1 MFSFNLQVKSNN
13 VSYISGQRLN
23 AHFFRATHVFIKN
36 GSYWSL
42 ANKFIGMRGKFYLYQ
57 VEQTL
62 TL

>member
-36 GSYWSL
+36 GSYCSL
-42 ANKFIGMRGKFYLYQ
+42 AKFIGMRGKFYIYQ